1 MSVSASAQE
10 NVLSETWGQKLD
22 LTIPSSE
29 MPSTWVLDSKDKHA
43 IIMGLTRCYRNELI
57 TSVQTEH
64 SRSLTE
70 YMSKGKVRRSLSTLR
85 LVEPPSHIDWTIFVG
100 LQVADVYT
108 TYRGLKYDCVYELN
122 PIVGESPSVDRMVL
136 TKATILIPALH
147 LDIRRGNLNDRVF
160 DELNFLMAMVVLN
173 NYGVYKKAK
182 RNCNKL

>member
-1 MSVSASAQE
+1 MR
-10 NVLSETWGQKLD
+10 K
-22 LTIPSSE
+22 
-29 MPSTWVLDSKDKHA
+29 
-43 IIMGLTRCYRNELI
+43 
-57 TSVQTEH
+57 
-64 SRSLTE
+64 
-70 YMSKGKVRRSLSTLR
+70 SLSTLQ
-85 LVEPPSHIDWTIFVG
+85 LKEPLSSSRIATFTT
-100 LQVADVYT
+100 LQALDIYT